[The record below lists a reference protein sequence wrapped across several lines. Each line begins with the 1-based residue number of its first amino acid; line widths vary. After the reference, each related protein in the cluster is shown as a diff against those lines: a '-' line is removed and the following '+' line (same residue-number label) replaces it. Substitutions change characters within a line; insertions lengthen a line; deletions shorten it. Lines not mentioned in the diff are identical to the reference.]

1 MKFRGEWVMTN
12 IFDNDI
18 QSLAITDTVKNLFY
32 TPFSVV
38 IEIDLGFVPENLKSI
53 ILYELDREYRH
64 QNRLKPTKVDF
75 DNNRNIIALY
85 GGYNSDLQ
93 KTERMVKDILIK
105 RRINE
110 YVAVPHAERQDQI
123 IILKREHSEQQGIY
137 HCRHC
142 AMAFDDEI
150 QLSAHLRMH
159 YFI

>member
-1 MKFRGEWVMTN
+1 MIYRIPLSSTQLKTYFILYLV
-12 IFDNDI
+12 
-18 QSLAITDTVKNLFY
+18 
-32 TPFSVV
+32 VV
-38 IEIDLGFVPENLKSI
+38 IEIELEFVPENLKSI

-64 QNRLKPTKVDF
+64 QNRLKHTKVDF
-75 DNNRNIIALY
+75 DNNRNIITLD

-110 YVAVPHAERQDQI
+110 YVAVPHAERENKI

-142 AMAFDDEI
+142 GMAFDDEI
-150 QLSAHLRMH
+150 QLSTHLRMH

>member
-1 MKFRGEWVMTN
+1 M
-12 IFDNDI
+12 
-18 QSLAITDTVKNLFY
+18 
-32 TPFSVV
+32 V
-38 IEIDLGFVPENLKSI
+38 IEIDLEFVPENLKSI

-64 QNRLKPTKVDF
+64 QNRLKHTKVDF
-75 DNNRNIIALY
+75 DNNSNIITLE
-85 GGYNSDLQ
+85 GGYNGDLQ

-105 RRINE
+105 RRIDE
-110 YVAVPHAERQDQI
+110 YVAVPHAERENKI

-150 QLSAHLRMH
+150 QLSAHLRLH

>member
-1 MKFRGEWVMTN
+1 MIYRIPLLPTQLKTYFRLHLV
-12 IFDNDI
+12 
-18 QSLAITDTVKNLFY
+18 
-32 TPFSVV
+32 VV
-38 IEIDLGFVPENLKSI
+38 IEIELEFVPENLKSI

-64 QNRLKPTKVDF
+64 QNRLKHTKVDF
-75 DNNRNIIALY
+75 DNNRNIITLD

-110 YVAVPHAERQDQI
+110 YVAVPHAERENKI

-142 AMAFDDEI
+142 GMAFDDEI
-150 QLSAHLRMH
+150 QLSTHLRMH